1 MESFIRFCD
10 RLSFCGG
17 VLAGVLTIAALALV
31 CAEMVVRTAFSKTLY
46 ITEEYTGYLMA
57 ALTFLALAYTL
68 RDKSHIRMVFLH
80 EVLKGRA
87 RTMVD
92 IYAFAVGFLFC
103 AILTYN
109 CLDFFLDSVRT
120 GTRSMQISATYLAIP
135 QFFLP
140 LGSLILTLQFAAEFC
155 RSLIRLRTGETGEA
169 ESSTLGR

>member
-1 MESFIRFCD
+1 MEAFIRFCD
-10 RLSFCGG
+10 RLSLYGG
-17 VLAGVLTIAALALV
+17 VVSGVLTIVALVLV
-31 CAEMVVRTAFSKTLY
+31 CAEMVVRTMFSKTLY

-80 EVLKGRA
+80 EILKGRA
-87 RTMVD
+87 RTLVD

-103 AILTYN
+103 AVLTYT
-109 CLDFFLDSVRT
+109 CVDFFLDAIRT
-120 GTRSMQISATYLAIP
+120 GSRSMQISATYLAIP
-135 QFFLP
+135 NFFMP

-155 RSLIRLRTGETGEA
+155 RSLLRLRTGETGEA

>member
-1 MESFIRFCD
+1 VESFIRFCD
-10 RLSFCGG
+10 RLSLYGG
-17 VLAGVLTIAALALV
+17 VLSGILMIVALVLV
-31 CAEMVVRTAFSKTLY
+31 CAEMVLRTMFSKTLY

-80 EVLKGRA
+80 ELVKGKA
-87 RTMVD
+87 RTMID
-92 IYAFAVGFLFC
+92 LYAFAVGFLFC
-103 AILTYN
+103 VVLTYN
-109 CLDFFLDSVRT
+109 CADFFLDSIRT
-120 GTRSMQISATYLAIP
+120 GSRSMQISATYLAFP
-135 QFFLP
+135 HFFMP

>member
-10 RLSFCGG
+10 RLSLYGG
-17 VLAGVLTIAALALV
+17 VLAGVLTIVALILV
-31 CAEMVVRTAFSKTLY
+31 CAEMVVRGMFSKTLY

-80 EVLKGRA
+80 EILKGRA
-87 RTMVD
+87 RTIVD
-92 IYAFAVGFLFC
+92 LYAFAVGFIFC

-109 CLDFFLDSVRT
+109 CWDFFLDSIRT
-120 GTRSMQISATYLAIP
+120 GTRSMQISATPLAYP
-135 QFFLP
+135 HFFMP
-140 LGSLILTLQFAAEFC
+140 LGSAILTLQFAAEFC
-155 RSLIRLRTGETGEA
+155 RSLIRLRTGETSEA

>member
-10 RLSFCGG
+10 RLSLYGG
-17 VLAGVLTIAALALV
+17 VLAGVLTIVALILV
-31 CAEMVVRTAFSKTLY
+31 CAEMVVRGVFSKTLY

-80 EVLKGRA
+80 EILKGRS
-87 RTMVD
+87 RTLLD
-92 IYAFAVGFLFC
+92 IYAFTVGFLFC

-109 CLDFFLDSVRT
+109 CADFFLDSIRT

-135 QFFLP
+135 HFFMP
-140 LGSLILTLQFAAEFC
+140 LGSAILTLQFAAEIC
-155 RSLIRLRTGETGEA
+155 RSLIRLRTGETSEA

>member
-1 MESFIRFCD
+1 VESFIRFCD
-10 RLSFCGG
+10 RLSLYGG
-17 VLAGVLTIAALALV
+17 VLSGVLTIVALVLV
-31 CAEMVVRTAFSKTLY
+31 CAEMVIRTMFAKTLY

-92 IYAFAVGFLFC
+92 IYAFAVGFVFC
-103 AILTYN
+103 AVLTYN
-109 CLDFFLDSVRT
+109 CADFFLDSIRT
-120 GTRSMQISATYLAIP
+120 GSRSMQISATPLAIP
-135 QFFLP
+135 HFFMP

-155 RSLIRLRTGETGEA
+155 RSLLRLRTGETGEA

>member
-10 RLSFCGG
+10 RLSLYGG
-17 VLAGVLTIAALALV
+17 VLAGILTVIALLLV
-31 CAEMVVRTAFSKTLY
+31 CVEMVVRTLFAKTLY

-80 EVLKGRA
+80 EIVKGRA
-87 RTMVD
+87 RNIVD
-92 IYAFAVGFLFC
+92 LYAFIVGFLFC
-103 AILTYN
+103 AVLTYN
-109 CLDFFLDSVRT
+109 CFDFFLDSIRT
-120 GTRSMQISATYLAIP
+120 GTRSMQISATPLAYP
-135 QFFLP
+135 HFFMP
-140 LGSLILTLQFAAEFC
+140 LGSAILTLQFAAEIC

>member
-1 MESFIRFCD
+1 METFIRFCD
-10 RLSFCGG
+10 RLSLAGG
-17 VLAGVLTIAALALV
+17 VLSGVLMIVALILV
-31 CAEMVVRTAFSKTLY
+31 CAEMVVRGMFSKTLY

-80 EVLKGRA
+80 GILKGRS

-92 IYAFAVGFLFC
+92 LYAFAVGFVFC
-103 AILTYN
+103 AVLSWN
-109 CLDFFLDSVRT
+109 CVDFFLDSIRT
-120 GTRSMQISATYLAIP
+120 GSRSMQISSTPLAIP
-135 QFFLP
+135 HFFMP
-140 LGSLILTLQFAAEFC
+140 LGSIVLTLQFAAEFC